1 MLRPEPGTA
10 ATLGFVLRYLGL
22 FSDSFTL
29 AIILWP
35 FASAVLTLP
44 ILAMLYHKDHRLRLA
59 AGLSA
64 YLAVLY
70 ALGLVAFTLY
80 PMPDDPV
87 RFCATHHLLP
97 QLDLLKFIQDAQTG
111 LYGVL
116 QLVMNVV
123 FFMPMGFMLCRW
135 AGWRFWVA
143 LPFSFGCSVLI
154 ETSQLTGFW
163 GLYPCAYRQ
172 FDVDDMLTNTLGAVI
187 GFVIAKLVGL
197 GLITCATSTLYCFAM
212 SVLPASVALTLLFQF
227 TWIGIP
233 IQMLLDHRKPTAAE
247 VLAAVAIVVATV
259 FASGMYRIDLAQLN
273 VLGIVC
279 ALAAAVSCAT
289 YVTLSGRVTPA
300 CPIGQRGLLICLG
313 TSAASLLV
321 CPDFLPSGALVTGM
335 APYALMAGM
344 FGMFLPALF
353 FSLGTPHLSPASNTI
368 LASAELPAGLF
379 IAMVVLAEPVTTLQW
394 VGVGAILLA
403 VAFSQTAP
411 RMRASRA

>member
-1 MLRPEPGTA
+1 M
-10 ATLGFVLRYLGL
+10 LRYLGL

-143 LPFSFGCSVLI
+143 LPFSFGCSVFI

-187 GFVIAKLVGL
+187 GFGVAKLIGL
-197 GLITCATSTLYCFAM
+197 VWPKKQVEAGGVVTQPGFVHRA
-212 SVLPASVALTLLFQF
+212 VALIIDVILMQICVF
-227 TWIGIP
+227 TISIAFMYAFYKLALPLNNGRFTIG
-233 IQMLLDHRKPTAAE
+233 AFE
-247 VLAAVAIVVATV
+247 V
-259 FASGMYRIDLAQLN
+259 
-273 VLGIVC
+273 
-279 ALAAAVSCAT
+279 
-289 YVTLSGRVTPA
+289 
-300 CPIGQRGLLICLG
+300 G
-313 TSAASLLV
+313 TELV
-321 CPDFLPSGALVTGM
+321 
-335 APYALMAGM
+335 
-344 FGMFLPALF
+344 
-353 FSLGTPHLSPASNTI
+353 
-368 LASAELPAGLF
+368 E
-379 IAMVVLAEPVTTLQW
+379 W
-394 VGVGAILLA
+394 VPRLLA
-403 VAFSQTAP
+403 VCAFAVFEVWVPWRHRGQTLGCQYTQMTVEAAP
-411 RMRASRA
+411 RVGTYRVAFYVTRTAVLGTWYLLLVDGANQPFWWLTFALLVFWLVAKRMPWDIIPAPAASASPERS

>member
-1 MLRPEPGTA
+1 MCTDAPVIHNPRDRAHPRSPLLRPEPGTA

-143 LPFSFGCSVLI
+143 LPFSFGCSVFI

-187 GFVIAKLVGL
+187 GFGIAKLIGL
-197 GLITCATSTLYCFAM
+197 VWPKKQIEAGGVVTRPGFVHRA
-212 SVLPASVALTLLFQF
+212 VALIIDVILMQICVF
-227 TWIGIP
+227 TISIAFMYAFYKLALPLNNGRFTIG
-233 IQMLLDHRKPTAAE
+233 AFE
-247 VLAAVAIVVATV
+247 V
-259 FASGMYRIDLAQLN
+259 
-273 VLGIVC
+273 
-279 ALAAAVSCAT
+279 
-289 YVTLSGRVTPA
+289 
-300 CPIGQRGLLICLG
+300 G
-313 TSAASLLV
+313 TELV
-321 CPDFLPSGALVTGM
+321 
-335 APYALMAGM
+335 
-344 FGMFLPALF
+344 
-353 FSLGTPHLSPASNTI
+353 
-368 LASAELPAGLF
+368 E
-379 IAMVVLAEPVTTLQW
+379 W
-394 VGVGAILLA
+394 VPRLLA
-403 VAFSQTAP
+403 VCAFAVFEVWVPWRHRGQTLGCQYTQMTVECRAARGHIP
-411 RMRASRA
+411 RGVLRDAHRGAGYVVPAACGRREPAVLVVHACTAGLLARRETHAVGHNSCARR

>member
-1 MLRPEPGTA
+1 MSHTGT
-10 ATLGFVLRYLGL
+10 
-22 FSDSFTL
+22 
-29 AIILWP
+29 P
-35 FASAVLTLP
+35 
-44 ILAMLYHKDHRLRLA
+44 RLA
-59 AGLSA
+59 APE
-64 YLAVLY
+64 V
-70 ALGLVAFTLY
+70 
-80 PMPDDPV
+80 
-87 RFCATHHLLP
+87 
-97 QLDLLKFIQDAQTG
+97 FIGGAC
-111 LYGVL
+111 Y
-116 QLVMNVV
+116 
-123 FFMPMGFMLCRW
+123 GFMATTYKLTYAAGYTFEQVVAAQGWVSAALFALVVLVQAACGKKW
-135 AGWRFWVA
+135 ARIGWRD
-143 LPFSFGCSVLI
+143 S
-154 ETSQLTGFW
+154 
-163 GLYPCAYRQ
+163 
-172 FDVDDMLTNTLGAVI
+172 
-187 GFVIAKLVGL
+187 AKLAGL

-403 VAFSQTAP
+403 VALSQTAP

>member
-44 ILAMLYHKDHRLRLA
+44 ILAMLYHKDHRLRLG

-143 LPFSFGCSVLI
+143 LPFSFGCSVFI

-187 GFVIAKLVGL
+187 GFGIAKLIGL
-197 GLITCATSTLYCFAM
+197 VWPKKQIEAGGVVTRPGFVHRA
-212 SVLPASVALTLLFQF
+212 VALIIDVILMQICVF
-227 TWIGIP
+227 TISIAFMYAFYKLALPLNNGRFTIG
-233 IQMLLDHRKPTAAE
+233 AFE
-247 VLAAVAIVVATV
+247 V
-259 FASGMYRIDLAQLN
+259 
-273 VLGIVC
+273 
-279 ALAAAVSCAT
+279 
-289 YVTLSGRVTPA
+289 
-300 CPIGQRGLLICLG
+300 G
-313 TSAASLLV
+313 TELV
-321 CPDFLPSGALVTGM
+321 
-335 APYALMAGM
+335 
-344 FGMFLPALF
+344 
-353 FSLGTPHLSPASNTI
+353 
-368 LASAELPAGLF
+368 E
-379 IAMVVLAEPVTTLQW
+379 W
-394 VGVGAILLA
+394 VPRLLA
-403 VAFSQTAP
+403 VRRVRSVGPVAP
-411 RMRASRA
+411 SRSDARLPIHADDRGSRAARGHIPRGVLRDAHRGAGHVVPAARGRRESAVLVVHACTAGLLARREAHAVGHDPRVRR

>member
-1 MLRPEPGTA
+1 MCTDAPVIHNPRDRAHPRSPLLRPEPGTA

-143 LPFSFGCSVLI
+143 LPFSFGCSVFI

-187 GFVIAKLVGL
+187 GFGIAKLIGL
-197 GLITCATSTLYCFAM
+197 V
-212 SVLPASVALTLLFQF
+212 SVSYTHLTL
-227 TWIGIP
+227 
-233 IQMLLDHRKPTAAE
+233 PT
-247 VLAAVAIVVATV
+247 
-259 FASGMYRIDLAQLN
+259 
-273 VLGIVC
+273 
-279 ALAAAVSCAT
+279 
-289 YVTLSGRVTPA
+289 
-300 CPIGQRGLLICLG
+300 IC
-313 TSAASLLV
+313 SV
-321 CPDFLPSGALVTGM
+321 
-335 APYALMAGM
+335 
-344 FGMFLPALF
+344 
-353 FSLGTPHLSPASNTI
+353 
-368 LASAELPAGLF
+368 
-379 IAMVVLAEPVTTLQW
+379 
-394 VGVGAILLA
+394 
-403 VAFSQTAP
+403 
-411 RMRASRA
+411 